1 MKIGFYAP
9 LKPPGHPAPSGDRR
23 IARLFVDAMRGMGHE
38 VALLSDLRSFNRDG
52 NAQQEAATAR
62 QAASEVEKLTA
73 AWQADPAQKPDLLFT
88 YHVYHKAA
96 DYIGPVLKQHFGLP
110 YVIAEAS
117 NSPARREG
125 AWTAGYLQAQRA
137 LAAADALLAITRHDM
152 PGLVACVDAQKTSL
166 FPPFLDPTPFS
177 AAAEKRSDHR
187 AALATRYGLPPDR
200 PWLLAVGMMRSGDKQ
215 ASFQRL
221 AETLQLAKDADWHVV
236 LVGDGPERAT
246 IETAFAPLR
255 DRVTLTGQLD
265 EQNLTAFYA
274 ASDLY
279 IWPAINEA
287 YGMALLE
294 AQASGLPVL
303 SVDTRGVPDIV
314 QHSQTGWLTA
324 DDSAATLA
332 AALSHL
338 LGDTALR
345 QHMAAAAIQRV
356 KQELSITAAQQRL
369 QALFSQL
376 GLPA

>member
-23 IARLFVDAMRGMGHE
+23 IARLFVDAMRGLGHE
-38 VALLSDLRSFNRDG
+38 ITLLSELRGFNRDG
-52 NAQQEAATAR
+52 NAAHEAATANK
-62 QAASEVEKLTA
+62 AAAEVDRLSA
-73 AWQADPAQKPDLLFT
+73 AWQADPQQKPDLLFT

-96 DYIGPVLKQHFGLP
+96 DYIGPVLKQRFGLP

-117 NSPARREG
+117 NSPRRREG
-125 AWTAGYLQAQRA
+125 AWATGYAQAERA
-137 LAAADALLAITRHDM
+137 LIAADALLAITRHDI
-152 PGLVACVDAQKTSL
+152 PGLISCAGEQKTHL
-166 FPPFLDPTPFS
+166 FPPFLDPTPF
-177 AAAEKRSDHR
+177 AAAATRRSGHR
-187 AALATRYGLPPDR
+187 AALATQYGLPADR

-221 AETLQLAKDADWHVV
+221 AEALLLTRNGDWHAI
-236 LVGDGPERAT
+236 LAGDGPELAT
-246 IETAFAPLR
+246 IEAAFAPLR

-265 EQNLTAFYA
+265 EQNLAALYS

-279 IWPAINEA
+279 VWPAVNEA

-303 SVDTRGVPDIV
+303 SVNTRGVPDIV
-314 QHSQTGWLTA
+314 QHRQTGWLVA

-332 AALSHL
+332 TALQHL
-338 LGDTALR
+338 LDDPALR
-345 QHMAAAAIQRV
+345 RQMAVAAIERV
-356 KQELSITAAQQRL
+356 NRELSIKAAQTRL
-369 QALFSQL
+369 QALFTKL